1 MGAVRLTPLPP
12 RTAVVA
18 LVGVLP
24 GSSASAAA
32 KPAARAQRRAAG
44 VAARAQSDASDKV
57 QELITTAQDT
67 WEQTENKTT
76 VASAAGI
83 TFILIVLAD
92 AVLTR
97 LNGFPLLPSLLELVG
112 IGYSGYF
119 IYRYALFKPDREE
132 LVNKIKSYRSKIGLE

>member
-1 MGAVRLTPLPP
+1 MVGALRFQCVQQASRLP
-12 RTAVVA
+12 RRP
-18 LVGVLP
+18 VL
-24 GSSASAAA
+24 GAAKAAA
-32 KPAARAQRRAAG
+32 GARRAG

-83 TFILIVLAD
+83 TFLLIVVAD

-132 LVNKIKSYRSKIGLE
+132 LVAKISSYREKIGLQ